1 MSDLD
6 LDLNREFMFLQLA
19 AAELLRIHS
28 PEEICPAQQWLCLF
42 DEVTYAYQVVVKS
55 GDIPVFLFSMS
66 MEDYDYLFKIVLIG
80 NAGVGKT
87 CLVRRF
93 TQGLFPPGQGATI
106 GVDFMIKTV
115 EIKGEKVKLQI
126 WDTAG
131 QERFRSITQS
141 YYRSANA
148 LILTYDITCEDSFRC
163 LPEWLREIE
172 QYANNQV
179 VTILVGNK
187 IDLAEKREVLRQ
199 RAEDFAEAQSML
211 YLETSA
217 KESDNVEKLFLD
229 LACELIREAKQN
241 KLDNNDTA
249 PMPGEGKTI
258 SYLSCCS
265 LN

>member
-1 MSDLD
+1 
-6 LDLNREFMFLQLA
+6 
-19 AAELLRIHS
+19 
-28 PEEICPAQQWLCLF
+28 
-42 DEVTYAYQVVVKS
+42 
-55 GDIPVFLFSMS
+55 MS

-115 EIKGEKVKLQI
+115 DIKGQKVKLQI

-172 QYANNQV
+172 QYANSKV
-179 VTILVGNK
+179 VTVLVGNK
-187 IDLAEKREVLRQ
+187 IDLVERREVSRQ
-199 RAEDFAEAQSML
+199 RAEEFAESRNMH

-217 KESDNVEKLFLD
+217 KESDNVERLFLD

-241 KLDNNDTA
+241 ALVDNDA
-249 PMPGEGKTI
+249 SQMPGEGKSI
-258 SYLSCCS
+258 SYSTCCS
-265 LN
+265 FS

>member
-1 MSDLD
+1 
-6 LDLNREFMFLQLA
+6 
-19 AAELLRIHS
+19 
-28 PEEICPAQQWLCLF
+28 
-42 DEVTYAYQVVVKS
+42 
-55 GDIPVFLFSMS
+55 MS

-241 KLDNNDTA
+241 KLDNSDTA

-258 SYLSCCS
+258 SYLSCC
-265 LN
+265 NIN

>member
-1 MSDLD
+1 
-6 LDLNREFMFLQLA
+6 
-19 AAELLRIHS
+19 
-28 PEEICPAQQWLCLF
+28 
-42 DEVTYAYQVVVKS
+42 
-55 GDIPVFLFSMS
+55 

-93 TQGLFPPGQGATI
+93 TQVCISLGSWMSSGLLNYTRPHKGHFSVFFFFFKGLFPPGQGATI

-115 EIKGEKVKLQI
+115 EIKGEKVKVCISSSCFRPTTYTVCLQKNNNKVDGKLIVSNLHLQLQI

-172 QYANNQV
+172 QYANNHV
-179 VTILVGNK
+179 VTILVGK
-187 IDLAEKREVLRQ
+187 Q
-199 RAEDFAEAQSML
+199 
-211 YLETSA
+211 T
-217 KESDNVEKLFLD
+217 LFS
-229 LACELIREAKQN
+229 EGYFVWRF
-241 KLDNNDTA
+241 
-249 PMPGEGKTI
+249 MPTDRVVVDSLKFV
-258 SYLSCCS
+258 SLVFYLSFARYK
-265 LN
+265 LKIWLPAL

>member
-1 MSDLD
+1 
-6 LDLNREFMFLQLA
+6 
-19 AAELLRIHS
+19 
-28 PEEICPAQQWLCLF
+28 
-42 DEVTYAYQVVVKS
+42 
-55 GDIPVFLFSMS
+55 MS
-66 MEDYDYLFKIVLIG
+66 MEDYDFLFKIVLIG

-115 EIKGEKVKLQI
+115 EINGEKVKLQI

-148 LILTYDITCEDSFRC
+148 LILTYDITCEESFRC

-172 QYANNQV
+172 QYASNKLTV
-179 VTILVGNK
+179 LGNK
-187 IDLAEKREVLRQ
+187 IDLADKREVSQQ
-199 RAEDFAEAQSML
+199 RAAEFSEAQDMY

-217 KESDNVEKLFLD
+217 KESDN
-229 LACELIREAKQN
+229 ARQN
-241 KLDNNDTA
+241 TLENNVSS
-249 PMPGEGKTI
+249 PLPGEGKSI
-258 SYLSCCS
+258 SYLTCC
-265 LN
+265 NFN

>member
-1 MSDLD
+1 
-6 LDLNREFMFLQLA
+6 
-19 AAELLRIHS
+19 
-28 PEEICPAQQWLCLF
+28 
-42 DEVTYAYQVVVKS
+42 
-55 GDIPVFLFSMS
+55 

-115 EIKGEKVKLQI
+115 EIKGVKVKLQI

-179 VTILVGNK
+179 VTILVGEYSSFNLFSRTTNDVPSEPNCMNGVCGLTCRDCFPK
-187 IDLAEKREVLRQ
+187 I
-199 RAEDFAEAQSML
+199 
-211 YLETSA
+211 
-217 KESDNVEKLFLD
+217 
-229 LACELIREAKQN
+229 
-241 KLDNNDTA
+241 
-249 PMPGEGKTI
+249 
-258 SYLSCCS
+258 LSVYMKWT
-265 LN
+265 L

>member
-1 MSDLD
+1 
-6 LDLNREFMFLQLA
+6 
-19 AAELLRIHS
+19 
-28 PEEICPAQQWLCLF
+28 
-42 DEVTYAYQVVVKS
+42 
-55 GDIPVFLFSMS
+55 MS
-66 MEDYDYLFKIVLIG
+66 MEDYDFLFKIVLIG

-115 EIKGEKVKLQI
+115 EINGEKVKLQI

-148 LILTYDITCEDSFRC
+148 LILTYDITCEESFRC

-172 QYANNQV
+172 QYASNKVITVLVDMELNFDISELAKQSNDDSLFDFT
-179 VTILVGNK
+179 TILGNK
-187 IDLAEKREVLRQ
+187 IDLAERREVSQQ
-199 RAEDFAEAQSML
+199 RAEEFSEAQDMY

-229 LACELIREAKQN
+229 LACRLISEARQN
-241 KLDNNDTA
+241 TLVNNVSS
-249 PMPGEGKTI
+249 PLPGEGKSI
-258 SYLSCCS
+258 SYLTCC
-265 LN
+265 NFN